1 MTKYVHTINGLAEDT
16 YSEKKDNSNGST
28 NNIEAAEGKLTPW
41 DWLSG
46 SLMKDLFNLNIW
58 DPDARNTLLKQIMNA
73 LNGRFPEP
81 LNITPQ
87 MLYGTEAEVAGM
99 RTCLTLA
106 GLPVSELLFQWQFG
120 TAFFHKDLK
129 LACSLDGIYEIGD
142 QPIAMRSDPDHNV
155 ITPND
160 ETLYLSG
167 KGVIE
172 HKTTRDSYD
181 DKTICPDYYEI
192 QAKAN
197 LEVMASN
204 DPDFKWY
211 AVSVI
216 YGNRPHI
223 YFFERDPN
231 FAAVLEDKVN
241 DFYRRLEE
249 EDYYPPET
257 SKGCDLLNPLINEE
271 RCINLSPEALDAAQ
285 AIQSLKSAMKE
296 MKKTI
301 DLNEMI
307 IKSEM
312 GDAKEGIA
320 FYNDDEDNE
329 ILVKATRQIRN
340 YKATGE
346 KYIPAKPARTVL
358 SPTIQIKEITN
369 D

>member
-1 MTKYVHTINGLAEDT
+1 MTRYYHENVHA
-16 YSEKKDNSNGST
+16 NGSI

-58 DPDARNTLLKQIMNA
+58 DPDARNTILKQIINA

-81 LNITPQ
+81 LTITPQ

-106 GLPVSELLFQWQFG
+106 GLPVNDLLFQWKFG

-129 LACSLDGIYEIGD
+129 LACSLDGIYEMGD
-142 QPIAMRSDPDHNV
+142 QPIAMRSDPDHNI

-181 DKTICPDYYEI
+181 DKSICPDYYEI
-192 QAKAN
+192 QAKCN

-257 SKGCDLLNPLINEE
+257 SKGCDLLNPVINEE
-271 RCINLSPEALDAAQ
+271 RCINLSTDALEAVQ
-285 AIQSLKSAMKE
+285 AIQAANKAKKE
-296 MKKTI
+296 LDKII
-301 DLNEMI
+301 DLNQMI
-307 IKSEM
+307 IKAEM
-312 GDAKEGIA
+312 SDAKTGIA
-320 FYNDDEDNE
+320 FYENDDGNE
-329 ILVKATRQIRN
+329 ILVEAKRRVINRKATVD
-340 YKATGE
+340 KFVPG
-346 KYIPAKPARTVL
+346 KPARSTL
-358 SPTIQIKEITN
+358 SPNIYIKESIN